1 MIGIFYERSCIALKK
16 KKSFF
21 SFFLGLCIPALFFS
35 INGLLIA
42 DVGAIRPDADGTT
55 VSGTATGGCA
65 IYDCLND
72 VVTEPTSPDSG
83 TDYVT
88 WENIDSSFFDMGS
101 ITDVASVSSIT
112 VWMFHNETS
121 SNMRTAVGLYQTN
134 ESTVIGALTNLPYS
148 SGSATWDSITF
159 SGLSLTQADLN
170 TMKIR
175 VDCDKVSGGTSK
187 ECVGFAMYADVTY
200 VKQIEVDVAANGTQ
214 QNASV
219 GATNAHVGGSFA
231 ISSLVGTRNVTS
243 VTVAETGTVDALTDL
258 DNIKLYYE
266 LDTTGG
272 DGYNCSDQTYAGTE
286 TQFGTTDTD
295 GFSAANGTSVFTA
308 SPGPVITTTAT
319 MCVYVV
325 LDVLDTAVAAET
337 VEIQITDPS
346 TQIGTSDSGDVQPAT
361 AVALSGTTILL
372 APKLT
377 QLHYHWRDDDGSE
390 SAASSLTGGA
400 DDTVNS
406 TLGKLTPTRLRMEV
420 SNEGNST
427 SASTQYRLEYGRK
440 VSTCAAVES
449 DSSWTDVGAGG
460 GDWDMY
466 DSANL
471 TNGNNTTD
479 IAESI
484 GGVVNSPGNTFL
496 TSNAGVL
503 DTTSQSGGITLTSTQ
518 FVELEYSIVSTAAST
533 EGYTYCFR
541 VTNAGTVIDDYSPT
555 AYPEATILADVN
567 VAANGTQKVTVGIP
581 TTNAELG
588 ADFVITD
595 NIVGDS
601 TVTSVTITASGTVDF
616 QNDIDN
622 IELWYDLDTTGGD
635 SYNCSDESFDG
646 DETQYGST
654 DTDGFT
660 AGGISTFTQ
669 NRIINPTQTLCLYV
683 VYDVLSSVS
692 NDETF
697 DVKIQDASTDVT
709 ISTGSVS
716 PAALVDLAGMTTF
729 VNSSIKLKHYHWR
742 NDDGTETGATSA
754 TGDED
759 ITLENLRPT
768 VPKRIRFG
776 IANEGSSTTLAYQFR
791 LEYALKSGTCAA
803 STGWTDVGAAGGA
816 FDMYDSSNIASDG
829 LNTTNIATTTGGV
842 TDGGD
847 TYLTTNA
854 ALKDTS
860 SQTGNITLLGKYF
873 VDLEY
878 SITASTS
885 ATEGAVYCM
894 RVTDAG
900 TPISNFYEQYPT
912 VEIKPKTDF
921 YIQRNRFTMSGT
933 SQTITAGTEY
943 DIPAA
948 STTAFIRI
956 TNTNNTGAGGGATGN
971 ARDVT
976 VYISNPGNIENSITF
991 TRPAG
996 ATGNTEVAWEII
1008 EYVGAPGGNNEFT
1021 VRNQSVVTYVS
1032 GNTTVST
1039 PTVTGIV
1046 DDTDVAVFI
1055 TGSVNPDIGVNYP
1068 LGNSTAAWNSGSDIA
1083 TFTRGASGNT
1093 SGVSYAVVE
1102 FVGNNWKI
1110 QRSEKNYSGVTPG
1123 TVTTASIAPV
1133 GSLTRAFLHTQKR
1146 MGAGLTTHGD
1156 YGHQVYF
1163 SGMGQISYV
1172 LDTTAGTPASHT
1184 SVAWVFENTQTIGTT
1199 MVVERSNGSQ
1209 SGGTAPV
1216 TLAWNIGRTVG
1227 DIQDASIFMNNTGNE
1242 PGGGGGTNSFPEP
1255 MIAARL
1261 ISTTQYELYVPD
1273 TNDSRNW
1280 RTEIVEWPTAARDI
1294 MQNYYRFYVD
1304 NDALDPTDPWPAG
1317 GTDIGENT
1325 EITVL
1330 DSPIAQSEVARLRMT
1345 LQISSAGMEP
1355 GIDSFKIQYGELES
1369 TCTGIGEQD
1378 WHDLGDIGSTTALW
1392 RGYDTSVTAG
1402 TNLSTDP
1409 PAGGALNISIADV
1422 AGTFEEENTTALTP
1436 FVVDPGED
1444 VEFDWAIQNHLAT
1457 EKTSY
1462 CFRMLEAS
1470 GTLFEDYTFFPTMRT
1485 AGYTPTLNQW
1495 RFYDDE
1501 TNVTPVT
1508 PLALENTAPI
1518 DIASGNLIKLRT
1530 TIEESTGGRGTDI
1543 KFKVQF
1549 SEYSDFSQGV
1559 FDVVS
1564 STTCALN
1571 ATTTSDLW
1579 CYADA
1584 AGVDNAVIDSAVL
1597 SDADACTGGAG
1608 VGCGTHNEGTSS
1620 TTATFDQSAYAITEY
1635 EFTLAHAGARANA
1648 VYYFRLYDMTNQA
1661 VVPASTTQP
1670 SLVTQGAGLI
1680 FTVDG
1685 LDSGTVIGPLVT
1697 DATTT
1702 ANSILFDSIPFD
1714 TEFEAAHR
1722 LTIDTNATEG
1732 YQILVFT
1739 DQELTNTYGA
1749 TIPSVTGSNAT
1760 PSSWAVGCAA
1770 SLTGCFGYHTTDSFL
1785 NSGNQ
1790 VRFGA
1795 EDSYAAFDTTPQEV
1809 MYSSV
1814 PTNESY
1820 DIVYKIQVGQDQ
1832 PAGEYQKN
1840 ITYIAVPVF

>member
-1 MIGIFYERSCIALKK
+1 MIGIFYVRSRSFLKK
-16 KKSFF
+16 KKHFF
-21 SFFLGLCIPALFFS
+21 SFFLGLCIPVLFFS
-35 INGLLIA
+35 ISELIIA
-42 DVGAIRPDADGTT
+42 DVGAIRPDGNGTT
-55 VSGTATGGCA
+55 VAGVATGGCA
-65 IYDCLND
+65 IFDCLND

-88 WENIDSSFFDMGS
+88 WANVDSSFFDMGTIS
-101 ITDVASVSSIT
+101 DVASVSSIT
-112 VWMFHNETS
+112 VWVFHNETG

-134 ESTVIGALTNLPYS
+134 ESTVIGTLTNLAYS
-148 SGSATWDSITF
+148 NGSASWDSVTF

-175 VDCDKVSGGTSK
+175 VDCDKVSGGSSK

-214 QNASV
+214 QNVNV
-219 GATNAHVGGSFA
+219 GGTNAHVGGSFA
-231 ISSLVGTRNVTS
+231 LSSLTGTRNVTS
-243 VTVAETGTVDALTDL
+243 ITVAETGTVDAQIDL
-258 DNIKLYYE
+258 DNIKLFYE

-295 GFSAANGTSVFTA
+295 GFSGANGTSVFTA

-337 VEIQITDPS
+337 IEIQITDPS

-361 AVALSGTTILL
+361 AVALAGTSVLL
-372 APKLT
+372 APKLE
-377 QLHYHWRDDDGSE
+377 QLHYHWRDDDGTE

-440 VSTCAAVES
+440 VSTCAAVTS

-471 TNGNNTTD
+471 TNGANTTD

-484 GGVVNSPGNTFL
+484 GGVANSPGHTFL
-496 TSNAGVL
+496 TPNGGVL

-518 FVELEYSIVSTAAST
+518 FVELEYSIVSTASST

-541 VTNAGTVIDDYSPT
+541 VTNAGSIIDVYT

-567 VAANGTQKVTVGIP
+567 VAANGTQKVTIGIP

-588 ADFVITD
+588 ADLVITD

-601 TVTSVTITASGTVDF
+601 TVTSVTLSASGTVDF

-635 SYNCSDESFDG
+635 SYNCSDESFNG
-646 DETQYGST
+646 DELQYGST

-660 AGGISTFTQ
+660 AGGLSTFTQ
-669 NRIINPTQTLCLYV
+669 DRVINPTQTLCLYV
-683 VYDVLSSVS
+683 VYDVLSSAS

-697 DVKIQDASTDVT
+697 DIKILDASTDIT
-709 ISTGSVS
+709 ISSGSVS
-716 PAALVDLAGMTTF
+716 PAALVDFAGITTL
-729 VNSSIKLKHYHWR
+729 VNSSIKQKHYHWR
-742 NDDGTETGATSA
+742 NDDGSETGATSA
-754 TGDED
+754 TGAED
-759 ITLENLRPT
+759 TQLENLRAT
-768 VPKRIRFG
+768 VPKRIRLG

-791 LEYALKSGTCAA
+791 LEYALRSGSCAA

-816 FDMYDSSNIASDG
+816 FDMSDSVNIASDG
-829 LNTTNIATTTGGV
+829 LNTTNIATSTGGV
-842 TDGGD
+842 TDVGD
-847 TYLTTNA
+847 TYLTTNG

-860 SQTGNITLLGKYF
+860 SQTGSITLLGKNF

-885 ATEGAVYCM
+885 ATEGAVYCL

-900 TPISNFYEQYPT
+900 TPIANFYEQYPK

-943 DIPAA
+943 DVPQA

-976 VYISNPGNIENSITF
+976 VYISNPSNIENSITF

-996 ATGNTEVAWEII
+996 ATGNTEVSWEII

-1021 VRNQSVVTYVS
+1021 VRAQSVATYVS

-1039 PTVTGIV
+1039 PTVAGIV

-1123 TVTTASIAPV
+1123 NVTTASIAPV
-1133 GSLTRAFLHTQKR
+1133 GSLTRAFLHVQKR

-1156 YGHQVYF
+1156 YGHQVF
-1163 SGMGQISYV
+1163 LSGMGQISYA
-1172 LDTTAGTPASHT
+1172 LDSTAGTPASHT
-1184 SVAWVFENTQTIGTT
+1184 SVAWVFENTQTVGTT

-1216 TLAWNIGRTVG
+1216 TLLANIGRTVG

-1261 ISTTQYELYVPD
+1261 ISTTQYELLVPD

-1280 RTEIVEWPTAARDI
+1280 RAEVVEWPTAARDI
-1294 MQNYYRFYVD
+1294 VQNYYRFYVD

-1330 DSPIAQSEVARLRMT
+1330 DSPIAKDEVARLRMT

-1355 GIDSFKIQYGELES
+1355 GIDSFKLQYGELES
-1369 TCTGIGEQD
+1369 TCTGIGEED

-1409 PAGGALNISIADV
+1409 PAGGALNIISVADV
-1422 AGTFEEENTTALTP
+1422 AGTFEEENDSALTP

-1444 VEFDWAIQNHLAT
+1444 VEFDWAIQNNLAT

-1501 TNVTPVT
+1501 TNGTPLT

-1518 DIASGNLIKLRT
+1518 DIANNNIVKLRT
-1530 TIEESTGGRGTDI
+1530 TVQESTGGRGTDI
-1543 KFKVQF
+1543 KFKLQF
-1549 SEYSDFSQGV
+1549 SEYSDFSQEV

-1564 STTCALN
+1564 STTCAIN

-1597 SDADACTGGAG
+1597 SDADACTGGVGA
-1608 VGCGTHNEGTSS
+1608 GCGTYNEGVST

-1648 VYYFRLYDMTNQA
+1648 VYYFRLFDSTNEA
-1661 VVPASTTQP
+1661 VVPASTSQP
-1670 SLVTQGAGLI
+1670 SLVTEGAGLT
-1680 FTVDG
+1680 FTVGG
-1685 LDSGTVIGPLVT
+1685 LDAGTAIGSIVT

-1702 ANSILFDSIPFD
+1702 QSAVSFHSIPFD
-1714 TEFEAAHR
+1714 VEHEAAHR

-1732 YQILVFT
+1732 YQVFMYV
-1739 DQELTNTYGA
+1739 DQSLTNTYGSI
-1749 TIPSVTGSNAT
+1749 IPEVTGTNASPLSWIGGCAT
-1760 PSSWAVGCAA
+1760 P
-1770 SLTGCFGYHTTDSFL
+1770 TFGCFGYHSTDSSL
-1785 NSGNQ
+1785 LGGD

-1795 EDSYAAFDTTPQEV
+1795 DDSYAAFSTAPQEV
-1809 MYSSV
+1809 MYSSI
-1814 PTNESY
+1814 PSNESH
-1820 DIVYKIQVGQDQ
+1820 DIVYKIQVGEQQ
-1832 PAGEYQKN
+1832 PAGDYQN
-1840 ITYIAVPVF
+1840 TITYIAVPVF